1 MLVFPLG
8 SQDAG
13 NIGQGAKGSRFS
25 NKNNRQGRGPT
36 RHIASSIFMLQVIG
50 DPWIFPT
57 WMSQEVRIKG

>member
-50 DPWIFPT
+50 DP
-57 WMSQEVRIKG
+57 